1 MRTWFLAVLFCFLQ
15 TQNLPGQNPPG
26 QNLSGLEQPAREA
39 AVLSF
44 GEKLGELQAELRLA
58 TLAADKLPSEQK
70 ARFEAL
76 KKDVASEVD
85 VLKQEVLAQKITIA
99 EAEKRLEKQRNYIGG
114 WVVLGQEKS
123 KPLTPSGAA
132 SGKLPGDLFNARNGL
147 SFLPSGPLVTAPE
160 SPSVVKP
167 TDTNGPFGNV
177 PVVVTMSPEEYFA
190 YQTFAPM
197 LLEAQKD
204 PAKFKEKINSAVA
217 EIKKQYPEGLG
228 KAIQNQ
234 QLEAIRKIKAQLKPE
249 EVILDPKAREKAKP

>member
-15 TQNLPGQNPPG
+15 TQNLPGQN
-26 QNLSGLEQPAREA
+26 LSGSEQPAREA

-123 KPLTPSGAA
+123 KPLTA
-132 SGKLPGDLFNARNGL
+132 SGKPPGDLFNARNGL

-160 SPSVVKP
+160 SASVAKP

-249 EVILDPKAREKAKP
+249 NIILDPKAKEKEKEKEKP